1 MKMHTR
7 WIFVMLALIGLDAT
21 AAEPA
26 GAEAKWVAISD
37 SVVKPLVASGQKIG
51 YPGETAGVSVD
62 PANGDVYMIVPGQG
76 IWKSADQGMTFAR
89 ADKGEIGGRCETG
102 YALNMDPAGGGRL
115 ACFMLDG
122 KCAMTLDAGTTWQP
136 FAGVGRNWDYAAV
149 DWSAKEPRNIF
160 AALHES
166 GGKYYIS
173 TDAGAHWTKLGE
185 DKIFDN
191 KGGVGIFDDKTLV
204 MTKGEGILRSID
216 AGATWTK
223 VSDLTP
229 NGRVVRVYKNVAYWL
244 SAGGL
249 LVSTDK
255 GATWSI
261 QGTSTYATLGPWFK
275 DENHLTAAGSKGV
288 VETQDG
294 GKTWSTIAPLP
305 EKFSM
310 PKAGWFANL
319 GWDPVHNIFYASQ
332 MGKPAYRLQK

>member
-1 MKMHTR
+1 MKTHTLSM
-7 WIFVMLALIGLDAT
+7 VVLLATIGSAAVAADA
-21 AAEPA
+21 
-26 GAEAKWVAISD
+26 AKWVAISEP
-37 SVVKPLVASGQKIG
+37 VVKQITASGQKIG
-51 YPGETAGVSVD
+51 YPGETAGVCVD

-76 IWKSADQGMTFAR
+76 IWKSPDRGATFSR

-122 KCAMTLDAGTTWQP
+122 KCAMTLDGGTTWQA

-149 DWSAKEPRNIF
+149 DWSEKEPRNIF

-173 TDAGAHWTKLGE
+173 TDAGAHWTKLSE
-185 DKIFDN
+185 DKIFDI

-204 MTKGEGILRSID
+204 MTKGEGILRSTD
-216 AGATWTK
+216 GGTTWTK

-229 NGRVVRVYKNVAYWL
+229 TGRVVRVYKNVAYWL
-244 SAGGL
+244 SRAGL
-249 LVSTDK
+249 LVSADK
-255 GATWSI
+255 GATWNI
-261 QGTSTYATLGPWFK
+261 QGTATEATLGPWFK
-275 DENHLTAAGSKGV
+275 DENHLAAAGMKGI

-294 GKTWSTIAPLP
+294 GKSWSPVAPLP

-310 PKAGWFANL
+310 PKAGWFSNV

-332 MGKPAYRLQK
+332 MGKPAYRWDGGGQ